1 MAARGVPP
9 RTWIAKRP
17 PLARMALAA
26 DDGVR
31 MLKETNAC
39 GCSESVLKLLNV
51 MPRHTLGVEVAAEE
65 EAAEEEAEDEVVRIT
80 TGCGTR
86 RITMRRASA
95 SASVVGAE
103 VYLR

>member
-1 MAARGVPP
+1 MGGHGGVLACGAAPSCANAAASVAARGVPP

-80 TGCGTR
+80 TAGG
-86 RITMRRASA
+86 
-95 SASVVGAE
+95 
-103 VYLR
+103 